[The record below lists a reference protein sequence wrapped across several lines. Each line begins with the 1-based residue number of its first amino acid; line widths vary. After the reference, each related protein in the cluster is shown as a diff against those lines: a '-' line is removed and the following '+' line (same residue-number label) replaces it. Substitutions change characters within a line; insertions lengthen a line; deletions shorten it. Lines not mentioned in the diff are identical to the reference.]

1 MSSIVATPNGR
12 LDDRG
17 AHDRWF
23 ILSLLFVNYFTL
35 YMHRYILNYIQ
46 PPIRAELGLS
56 EFQLNTVIAVAFQ
69 FFYAFAA
76 LFVGYLSDRHRR
88 RTVLIWSL
96 LLSTLAFMGMGLA
109 QGFWDLLAMRIL
121 LAITQAANVPA
132 IAGIMADCFTQRN
145 RSRAVSVYLLSSPFS
160 VIVAGLVGGWVAD
173 QWGWRQAMFY
183 FGGMGT
189 VVVGVLSGY
198 LREPQRTQAVTAQ
211 PTADTAE
218 RSLGRTLLAVL
229 SVPSFLLLAVAYLL
243 ASNVWQQ
250 LNFFLPLH
258 VYEHYQTN
266 LAEAGWLSTLA
277 PQIGTVI
284 GLFVGGW
291 LADRWT
297 RHWTGGRFGVQI
309 LGLAITAPAVL
320 VIALVDSR
328 VMIQLALL
336 LCGIGFWLYLSN
348 LWATTFEVVNPA
360 ARSTAIG
367 LLNVIAGLLGSWPYL
382 VVGWLRDEGVIR
394 DLRYVFLVFVGVL
407 CVAIGALWYLVG
419 RTLARDRQPD

>member
-17 AHDRWF
+17 VHDRWF

-56 EFQLNTVIAVAFQ
+56 EFQLNTVIAGAFQ

-160 VIVAGLVGGWVAD
+160 VVVAGWAGGWVAD
-173 QWGWRQAMFY
+173 EYGWRNAMFA
-183 FGGMGT
+183 FGTLGIA
-189 VVVGVLSGY
+189 VVVGLY
-198 LREPQRTQAVTAQ
+198 LCLREPDRIQRDV
-211 PTADTAE
+211 DRSE
-218 RSLGRTLLAVL
+218 RMSLAITLRAVL

-266 LAEAGWLSTLA
+266 LAEAGRLSTLA

-284 GLFVGGW
+284 GLIVGGW

-297 RHWTGGRFGVQI
+297 RRWIGGRFGVQI
-309 LGLAITAPAVL
+309 LGLVIAAPAVL
-320 VIALVDSR
+320 VIALVDSQL
-328 VMIQLALL
+328 MIQLALVF
-336 LCGIGFWLYLSN
+336 CGIGIWLYIPN

-394 DLRYVFLVFVGVL
+394 DLRHVFLVFVGVL
-407 CVAIGALWYLVG
+407 CVAIGTLWYLVG

>member
-17 AHDRWF
+17 VHDRWF

-56 EFQLNTVIAVAFQ
+56 EFQLNTIAAAFQ

-160 VIVAGLVGGWVAD
+160 VVVAGWAGGWVAD
-173 QWGWRQAMFY
+173 EYGWRNAMFA
-183 FGGMGT
+183 FGTLGIA
-189 VVVGVLSGY
+189 VVVGLY
-198 LREPQRTQAVTAQ
+198 LCLREPDRIQRDV
-211 PTADTAE
+211 D
-218 RSLGRTLLAVL
+218 RSEGMSLAITLRAVL

-266 LAEAGWLSTLA
+266 LAEAGRLSTLA

-284 GLFVGGW
+284 GLIVGGW

-297 RHWTGGRFGVQI
+297 RHWIGGRFGVQI
-309 LGLAITAPAVL
+309 LGLVIAAPAVL
-320 VIALVDSR
+320 VIALVDSQL
-328 VMIQLALL
+328 MIQLALV
-336 LCGIGFWLYLSN
+336 LCGIGIWLYIPN

-394 DLRYVFLVFVGVL
+394 DLRHVFLVFVGVL
-407 CVAIGALWYLVG
+407 CVAIGTLWYLVG

>member
-56 EFQLNTVIAVAFQ
+56 EFQLNTVIAGAFQ

-160 VIVAGLVGGWVAD
+160 VVVAGWAGGWVAD
-173 QWGWRQAMFY
+173 EDGWRNAMFA
-183 FGGMGT
+183 FGTLGIA
-189 VVVGVLSGY
+189 VVVGLY
-198 LREPQRTQAVTAQ
+198 LCLREPDRIQWDVDRS
-211 PTADTAE
+211 E
-218 RSLGRTLLAVL
+218 RMSLAITLRAVL

-266 LAEAGWLSTLA
+266 LAEAGRLSTLA

-284 GLFVGGW
+284 GLIVGGW

-297 RHWTGGRFGVQI
+297 RRWIGGRFGVQI
-309 LGLAITAPAVL
+309 LGLVIAAPAVL
-320 VIALVDSR
+320 VIALVDSQL
-328 VMIQLALL
+328 MIQLALVF
-336 LCGIGFWLYLSN
+336 CGIGIWLYIPN
-348 LWATTFEVVNPA
+348 IWATTFEVVNPA

-394 DLRYVFLVFVGVL
+394 DLRHVFLVFVGVL
-407 CVAIGALWYLVG
+407 CVAIGTLWYLVG